1 MFWSSEEFT
10 PKQQI
15 LQSFVGQV
23 SLQSIKQFYIL
34 IQHEEKTQ
42 WWLSVIWACVAHF
55 GEASH
60 WLCLAPARVLSDQ
73 QTVQSLSA
81 V

>member
-1 MFWSSEEFT
+1 MFCSSEEFT

-15 LQSFVGQV
+15 LQSFVGQT

-42 WWLSVIWACVAHF
+42 SWSSVIWACVAYF
-55 GEASH
+55 GEANH
-60 WLCLAPARVLSDQ
+60 
-73 QTVQSLSA
+73 
-81 V
+81 